1 MYVTIQIV
9 NVKIALVKIV
19 NVGKES
25 KMIKKLFLVL
35 SLLFIFSCEDNR
47 VEEEFPMKLWLNG
60 EEVDVEA
67 EYQRITTFAEEIEY
81 VGFDTTKT
89 FVKKILVIHFQKE
102 DSRVDLNKEHYAV
115 IFTDWEGDTSNGL
128 PIDEGQYQWPSVCPV
143 CPRACMHGEPSKWVR
158 MEIIGDSD
166 VAVSGEAHIETISQS
181 GDSWTISGEG
191 EGIFYNPYA
200 EANMEGRIEFTNLKV
215 EKDTANTPYSDYGGH

>member
-1 MYVTIQIV
+1 MFK
-9 NVKIALVKIV
+9 KIL
-19 NVGKES
+19 
-25 KMIKKLFLVL
+25 LVL
-35 SLLFIFSCEDNR
+35 SLVFVFSCEDNEAD
-47 VEEEFPMKLWLNG
+47 VEFPMKLWLNG
-60 EEVDVEA
+60 VEVDVEA

-115 IFTDWEGDTSNGL
+115 IFTDWEGDTFNGL
-128 PIDEGQYQWPSVCPV
+128 PIDEGQYQWPSICPV

-166 VAVSGEAHIETISQS
+166 VAVSGTAHIETISQS
-181 GDSWTISGEG
+181 GDTWTISGNG
-191 EGIFYNPYA
+191 EGIFYNPYV

>member
-1 MYVTIQIV
+1 MFK
-9 NVKIALVKIV
+9 KIL
-19 NVGKES
+19 
-25 KMIKKLFLVL
+25 LVL
-35 SLLFIFSCEDNR
+35 SLLFIFSCEDNI
-47 VEEEFPMKLWLNG
+47 VEEETSMKLWLNG

-67 EYQRITTFAEEIEY
+67 NYEKITTYGEEVEY
-81 VGFDTTKT
+81 LNTEDDQTYT
-89 FVKKILVIHFQKE
+89 KKILVIHFQK
-102 DSRVDLNKEHYAV
+102 DPGRVELTKEHYAV
-115 IFTDWEGDTSNGL
+115 VFTDWEGDTSNGL

-158 MEIIGDSD
+158 MEIIGEDD
-166 VAVSGEAHIETISQS
+166 YGISGEAHVDNIYGED
-181 GDSWTISGEG
+181 GSWTVSGTG

>member
-1 MYVTIQIV
+1 MKY
-9 NVKIALVKIV
+9 LLL
-19 NVGKES
+19 S
-25 KMIKKLFLVL
+25 LVL
-35 SLLFIFSCEDNR
+35 LFTFSCDDLL
-47 VEEEFPMKLWLNG
+47 EEEYPMKLWLNG
-60 EEVDVEA
+60 EEIDVQA
-67 EYQRITTFAEEIEY
+67 EYERITTFGEQIEY
-81 VGFDTTKT
+81 RQQVEPGDSITYI
-89 FVKKILVIHFQKE
+89 KKIFIIHFQKE
-102 DSRVDLNKEHYAV
+102 AGRIELTNEHYAV
-115 IFTDWEGDTSNGL
+115 VFTDWEGDTSNGL
-128 PIDEGQYQWPSVCPV
+128 PIDEGSYQWPSICPV

-181 GDSWTISGEG
+181 GDTWTISGEG